1 MQPRQTSKFLQFSLC
16 ALDLDCHFDIWSFL
30 VTKGLWI
37 CRDVKFFGKFHE
49 LLIEFLGFFNIS
61 EIPSSDVNFPR
72 PLCCL

>member
-30 VTKGLWI
+30 VTKGLCRI

-49 LLIEFLGFFNIS
+49 LLIEFLGFLDTIS
-61 EIPSSDVNFPR
+61 EIPSSDVNSTTWP
-72 PLCCL
+72 